1 MKKIIFL
8 SLIILFSIK
17 TQNIYSKTNT
27 FAVDNIEVVGD
38 FVGQNDY
45 SRQKYLNIGFKKGF
59 KNLVINLLKKED
71 QKKILSTELKVIKS
85 LIENYSIKEEI
96 KQNNKYILKLNINF
110 NKQRTK
116 QFLYERNIPYSVS
129 KELEIIL
136 YPILIKESE
145 VQVFSQN
152 KFFDEWNETNDV
164 EDIKFLLAVEN
175 IEDLNFIK
183 KNIEIL
189 EEIPLVKLVD
199 DYETKNSAIVILRY
213 NNNKLSTF
221 LKTNLNGIKKLN
233 KVEFNIENLDNK
245 EVRKDIITS
254 IKFYIKELWK
264 EENLIDI
271 SAPASL
277 TFVSK
282 LKDASSIAKITS
294 KLENINFIQSFSI
307 QELTNNSAKIKI
319 TYLGKIKN
327 IQDSFARNGFKLEI
341 YQDGWFLSL

>member
-96 KQNNKYILKLNINF
+96 KQNNKYIIKLNINF

-145 VQVFSQN
+145 LQVFSQN
-152 KFFDEWNETNDV
+152 KFFD
-164 EDIKFLLAVEN
+164 
-175 IEDLNFIK
+175 
-183 KNIEIL
+183 
-189 EEIPLVKLVD
+189 
-199 DYETKNSAIVILRY
+199 
-213 NNNKLSTF
+213 
-221 LKTNLNGIKKLN
+221 
-233 KVEFNIENLDNK
+233 
-245 EVRKDIITS
+245 
-254 IKFYIKELWK
+254 
-264 EENLIDI
+264 
-271 SAPASL
+271 
-277 TFVSK
+277 
-282 LKDASSIAKITS
+282 
-294 KLENINFIQSFSI
+294 
-307 QELTNNSAKIKI
+307 
-319 TYLGKIKN
+319 
-327 IQDSFARNGFKLEI
+327 
-341 YQDGWFLSL
+341 